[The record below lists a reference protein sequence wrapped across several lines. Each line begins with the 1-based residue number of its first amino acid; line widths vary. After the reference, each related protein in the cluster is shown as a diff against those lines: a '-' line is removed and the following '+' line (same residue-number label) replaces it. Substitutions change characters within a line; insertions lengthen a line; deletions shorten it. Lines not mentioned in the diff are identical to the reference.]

1 MTGGSPLDRIGIDLG
16 TTNTVA
22 AVGGRAYPVH
32 EDDHT
37 LLPSVVAFLPNGRLQ
52 VGELAR
58 RRRAIDGSNTLFSSK
73 RIIGRRFDSHEVRNF
88 RDRYPLELEEIED
101 GWPAFRTRAGLVSPT
116 EVASHVLDA
125 LITRAGLEPERA
137 KVTVT
142 IPASFAGPQRKATA
156 EAAANAGLGE
166 VTLLEEPIATAH
178 AYIACGARSE
188 RAFVYDL
195 GGGTFDCAVVDCK
208 AGSPKLLSHTSD
220 LTLGGDDVD
229 HRLAGWVRHSVIEK
243 YNWDLASY
251 SEVYD
256 RVLSEC
262 ELAKIR
268 LSSEDIADFLLG
280 QVDPEC
286 PVPDEPIVLTRKLL
300 DVQCREL
307 LQRSFSACDAVLRQA
322 GMRPADVDTVF
333 MAGGSTCLPIVQQ
346 GVESYFGRRLSMGM
360 DPTEVVAIGASV
372 ARL

>member
-1 MTGGSPLDRIGIDLG
+1 VHPIGIDLG
-16 TTNTVA
+16 TTYTVA
-22 AVGGRAYPVH
+22 AVGGRARPL
-32 EDDHT
+32 DDGERT
-37 LLPSVVAFLPNGRLQ
+37 TLPSVVAFLPNGRLQ

-73 RIIGRRFDSHEVRNF
+73 RIIGRRYDGHEVNNF
-88 RDRYPLELEEIED
+88 RDRYPLEVEETPG

-116 EVASHVLDA
+116 EVATHVLDA
-125 LITRAGLEPERA
+125 LITRTGIEPEDTP
-137 KVTVT
+137 VTLTV
-142 IPASFAGPQRKATA
+142 PASFAGPQRKATA
-156 EAAANAGLGE
+156 EAAARAGLGE
-166 VTLLEEPIATAH
+166 VTLLDEPVATAH
-178 AYIACGARSE
+178 AYIACGSRSE

-195 GGGTFDCAVVDCK
+195 GGGTFDCAVVDCTSG
-208 AGSPKLLSHTSD
+208 APKLLAHTSD

-262 ELAKIR
+262 EIAKIA
-268 LSSEDIADFLLG
+268 LSDCDQTEFLLG

-286 PVPDEPIVLTRKLL
+286 PVPDEPMVLTRRLL

-307 LQRSFSACDAVLRQA
+307 LQRSFSVCDAVLRQA
-322 GMRPADVDTVF
+322 GMKPKDIDTVF
-333 MAGGSTCLPIVQQ
+333 MAGGSSYLGVVLE
-346 GVESYFGRRLSMGM
+346 GVESYFGKPLSMGM
-360 DPTEVVAIGASV
+360 EPTEVVAIGASL
-372 ARL
+372 RRE